1 MTGGTSQNK
10 LTSSIAAFDEKLR
23 MLLKTHD
30 RLLWDLNKIKK
41 KNEVLA
47 AENLRLK
54 KEYQE
59 LQKKHRLLNGDF
71 NRSRFFAKLVTKK
84 LTKTGGISE
93 LKEDIDH
100 YIKNIDAVIAKL
112 RQTL

>member
-1 MTGGTSQNK
+1 MSGGHSQK
-10 LTSSIAAFDEKLR
+10 ELASAIAAFDEKLR
-23 MLLKTHD
+23 MLIKTHD
-30 RLLWDLNKIKK
+30 RLLWDLNKLKK
-41 KNEVLA
+41 KNESLVI
-47 AENLRLK
+47 ENQQLK

-59 LQKKHRLLNGDF
+59 LKKKHRLLLGDF

-100 YIKNIDAVIAKL
+100 YINNIDAVIAKL
-112 RQTL
+112 KQTL